1 MLRFRRLVGSSA
13 DFPHMIGLIAPK
25 RPSDAFYRSG
35 GTGVWE
41 NTTQLLQYHGVDT
54 AKNHNTF
61 RNILNYDVPRALLST
76 STIEGIPA
84 ISENRRNCRCPTRD
98 NIDIGKAVG
107 RNARLLSR
115 PPEVVSARL
124 ASLKALGIDAKK
136 TIDAYP
142 TVLNLL
148 SQTVQEKLCF
158 LSSLGFDA
166 NVLVFRSPGIL
177 TKSKQAI
184 RICIAFLED
193 SGLDA
198 MRIVNAQPS
207 VLGYN
212 IDRKVRPTIEF
223 ITKDMGRSVE
233 EINRC
238 PRCLAAS
245 LEQRLKPRYRYMML
259 HGKRNDLSLRTLAAS
274 IDELFVLVVSD
285 QPLEHYR
292 QWRATQPV

>member
-25 RPSDAFYRSG
+25 RLSDAFYQSG

-61 RNILNYDVPRALLST
+61 RNILNYDVQKTA
-76 STIEGIPA
+76 GIVDVL
-84 ISENRRNCRCPTRD
+84 TRD

-107 RNARLLSR
+107 RNARLLNR

-177 TKSKQAI
+177 TISKQAI